1 MVKNVFFHFERKKK
15 HTWSGRLKLLLLTLK
30 SLHNFG
36 TIPITFVINKPIFF
50 LLFTIAPLILYWFSK
65 VPLTCFDSL
74 SCQNLYMHTIL
85 YPHKFKFSSVLLKNI
100 VSPNKFSSPW
110 KLSLFSFNS
119 QQTSLTYY
127 HQIQKVQTYKIVAN
141 IELGTKSR
149 HGIAYHPFLIPK
161 ISTSSN
167 ILPLRQQHNLW

>member
-1 MVKNVFFHFERKKK
+1 MGREDRFKNLQTRLVEQTNLSKLKPRASRSNLLTFISRGKKCFLSLWTKKK

-30 SLHNFG
+30 SLYNFG

-65 VPLTCFDSL
+65 VPSTCFDSL

-100 VSPNKFSSPW
+100 VSPNQFSSPW
-110 KLSLFSFNS
+110 KLSLFSFNN
-119 QQTSLTYY
+119 QQTSLTY
-127 HQIQKVQTYKIVAN
+127 
-141 IELGTKSR
+141 
-149 HGIAYHPFLIPK
+149 
-161 ISTSSN
+161 
-167 ILPLRQQHNLW
+167 